1 MSRSAERKGV
11 HARLDSACQLICV
24 DPAQA
29 HEFWPHVASLIRAA
43 MEKGRLSSYAEVEHA
58 GRNGNALLWL
68 AWNGETIK
76 AAAVTELAH
85 ANGETF
91 CTIVACGGHDR
102 SQWLHLIE
110 GLEAYGKTQGCAAMR
125 IYGRRGWLKLL
136 PEYCTTRVLLE
147 KELVSR
153 SARPRESGDP
163 EPQTVAPGF
172 PLTRE

>member
-1 MSRSAERKGV
+1 MSRSGDQNPLIPAQAGIQGPRSAALGPRFRGDERS
-11 HARLDSACQLICV
+11 LCCQLICV

-58 GRNGNALLWL
+58 VRNGNALLWL
-68 AWNGETIK
+68 AWNGETVK

-102 SQWLHLIE
+102 SHWLPLIA
-110 GLEAYGKTQGCAAMR
+110 GLEAYGKAQGCAAMR
-125 IYGRRGWLKLL
+125 IYGRRGWRKLL
-136 PEYCTTRVLLE
+136 PDYRTTRVLLE
-147 KELVSR
+147 KPLVRNSR
-153 SARPRESGDP
+153 P
-163 EPQTVAPGF
+163 
-172 PLTRE
+172 